1 MLRNILNRYQKH
13 CETEENHSDDQLK
26 THYYKGSYR
35 QIFEVVE
42 NQLHQDS
49 NYQIDHVSKERGEF
63 SVVLKNGISYFFII
77 TLVAVKPNEIAV
89 DIHISTETFSL
100 TGSYPILRNEI
111 VTFYQKLNKTAP
123 LIGTGRSI

>member
-1 MLRNILNRYQKH
+1 MLGNLLIRYQKH
-13 CETEENHSDDQLK
+13 CETEENHRDDQLK

-35 QIFEVVE
+35 QIFGMVE
-42 NQLHQDS
+42 NLLNQDHT
-49 NYQIDHVSKERGEF
+49 YQIDHVSKERGEF
-63 SVVLKNGISYFFII
+63 SVVLKNGKSLFFII
-77 TLVAVKPNEIAV
+77 TLVAVKPNEVAV

-111 VTFYQKLNKTAP
+111 VTIYQKLNKIAP